1 MNANTTN
8 ERPVTRSQLNRL
20 AEWSMRKP
28 VIALMGEFSAGKSTL
43 MNLLIGQNILPTQ
56 VTATRMPPVW
66 LRYGEGPAYRVDRAG
81 KKHKVDLSNQA
92 AIPVNDTS
100 YIRLFCTADI
110 LRRCDLID
118 TPGISDPNIK
128 ADRWIRTV
136 RYANAVVWCSHAGQ
150 AWRESERGAWESLP
164 KRLRQTSILLV
175 TRKDKITSEIDRM
188 KIDRRLARETADL
201 FNARMFVS
209 LTNAIR
215 AREGGNAIAWA
226 ESGAQEFSDM
236 LEQIVEG
243 VTVQRS
249 FMLARYTVG
258 EPGSNRAT
266 TLPRPDV
273 EDISAAGNT
282 DTGAI
287 LGFVTR
293 DQVAAAPQQPEI
305 GTGAPI
311 VADSLPP
318 RASAPSTL

>member
-1 MNANTTN
+1 
-8 ERPVTRSQLNRL
+8 
-20 AEWSMRKP
+20 
-28 VIALMGEFSAGKSTL
+28 
-43 MNLLIGQNILPTQ
+43 
-56 VTATRMPPVW
+56 
-66 LRYGEGPAYRVDRAG
+66 
-81 KKHKVDLSNQA
+81 
-92 AIPVNDTS
+92 
-100 YIRLFCTADI
+100 
-110 LRRCDLID
+110 
-118 TPGISDPNIK
+118 
-128 ADRWIRTV
+128 
-136 RYANAVVWCSHAGQ
+136 
-150 AWRESERGAWESLP
+150 
-164 KRLRQTSILLV
+164 V